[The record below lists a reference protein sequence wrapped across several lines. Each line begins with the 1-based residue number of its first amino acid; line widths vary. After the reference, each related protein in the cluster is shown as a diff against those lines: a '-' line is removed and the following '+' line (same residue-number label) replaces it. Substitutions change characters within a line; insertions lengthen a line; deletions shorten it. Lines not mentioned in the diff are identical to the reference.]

1 MPTVCDSR
9 YTAPFGG
16 SGYYLAHRRK
26 TTRVRRPPRTVVWKY
41 FYSVALLF
49 FLFSRTS
56 PAADNIF
63 QIIKVGDGVYAAI
76 AKPTFRLNCNAAII
90 VQDDGVVVV
99 DSESIPSAAREV
111 IAAIKGITD
120 KPVKFLVIT
129 HFHGDHFQGA
139 QAYLNEWPGVQVIS
153 SGATRE
159 DIAKRGIPR
168 MRRETLGLPARI
180 ENLKAD
186 LQRASGER
194 EKAQIQKNID
204 QAEAYFSELKDV
216 QGVLPSLTVD
226 HELTLQSR
234 SHSVQIMWLGLAHTD
249 GDLFVYV
256 PDAKVIATGD
266 ALHSGTPSMTDAYP
280 YEWVRTLDA
289 AETLNFDTVIGG
301 HGDVMH
307 GKAMFEVWKQ
317 FFTDLMA
324 GVAKVSASGGTLAEA
339 RQGLGPALIAKYGQ
353 KFESIPAPFSQTVYA
368 NIDIAFRIVCGRLTQ

>member
-16 SGYYLAHRRK
+16 SGYYLARRRK
-26 TTRVRRPPRTVVWKY
+26 TTRVRRPPRPVALKY
-41 FYSVALLF
+41 FYGVALFF
-49 FLFSRTS
+49 FLLSRAS
-56 PAADNIF
+56 PAADHIF
-63 QIIKVGDGVYAAI
+63 QIIKIGDGVYAAI

-186 LQRASGER
+186 LQRASSER

-266 ALHSGTPSMTDAYP
+266 AVHNGTPTMTDAYP
-280 YEWVRTLDA
+280 YEWIRTLDA

-301 HGDVMH
+301 HGDVMY

-324 GVAKVSASGGTLAEA
+324 GVAKVSAAGGTLAEA
-339 RQGLGPALIAKYGQ
+339 RQGLAPALIAKYGQ

>member
-16 SGYYLAHRRK
+16 SGSYLARRRE
-26 TTRVRRPPRTVVWKY
+26 TSRVRPLRQVAACKY
-41 FYSVALLF
+41 FYGFALLF
-49 FLFSRTS
+49 FLLGPTS

-111 IAAIKGITD
+111 ITAIKSITD

-139 QAYLNEWPGVQVIS
+139 QAYLSEWPGVQVIS
-153 SGATRE
+153 SDATRE
-159 DIAKRGIPR
+159 GIAKRGIPR

-186 LQRASGER
+186 LQRASGEK
-194 EKAQIQKNID
+194 EKAQIQKNLD
-204 QAEAYFSELKDV
+204 QAEAYFSELKGV
-216 QGVLPSLTVD
+216 QGILPALTVD
-226 HELTLQSR
+226 HELTLQSK

-266 ALHSGTPSMTDAYP
+266 ALHNGTPTMTDAYP
-280 YEWVRTLDA
+280 YEWIRTLDA
-289 AETLNFDTVIGG
+289 AEGLNFDTVIGG

-339 RQGLGPALIAKYGQ
+339 RQGLAPALIAKYGQ

-368 NIDIAFRIVCGRLTQ
+368 NIDIAFRMVCGRLTQ